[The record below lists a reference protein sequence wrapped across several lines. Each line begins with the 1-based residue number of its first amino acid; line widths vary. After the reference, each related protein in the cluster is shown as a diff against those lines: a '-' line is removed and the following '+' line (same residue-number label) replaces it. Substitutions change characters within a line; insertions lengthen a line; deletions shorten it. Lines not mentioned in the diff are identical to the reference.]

1 MKKKLLFLAIFLMFL
16 FNFRVSAKESLIC
29 PKTANLGDVITCSYT
44 FDKESRLIETDI
56 NYLSIDSITGEQY
69 TKKNNYQVIFN
80 SSGKVN
86 FKTKKVGTVKV
97 YVTML
102 SIDSSIS
109 EYTQIIVIND
119 KTTTTKKTT
128 TTRKKSSDNYLSSI
142 RIDGDIIKDFDKNI
156 NKYYVTVPN
165 NKEEVKITYNLN
177 DDYSKAEINGP
188 KKLEVGDNEY
198 TIGVTSEDNTTR
210 FYKILITRQETEK
223 ILSDNNKLSKLSIK
237 NHKINFNK
245 NINTYHLMID
255 KDTKKLNISVKVE
268 DEKAKYKITGNNNL
282 NTDSIIK
289 IAVTAENGE
298 INLYRIII
306 NIKKNSIVPICIF
319 IGTLIVLVIVI
330 IILIKRKKGS
340 NKKDNNKESEQDLE
354 KTIVMT
360 SLGDNVNK
368 EIDDDNE
375 KTLV

>member
-29 PKTANLGDVITCSYT
+29 PKTANLGDV
-44 FDKESRLIETDI
+44 I

-109 EYTQIIVIND
+109 EYTQTIVIND

-245 NINTYHLMID
+245 NVNTYHLMID

-319 IGTLIVLVIVI
+319 IGTLIALVIVI